1 MLLDKAMRDLADLH
15 DQLRKAFGQSISSWT
30 DEDQT
35 ASPAAH
41 AIDFPAGI
49 PRSAQG
55 VLSAFLSRV
64 GAMSRFSQSDLA
76 DPLNPAEPEVVAS
89 AGLSAAP
96 RAFLESHDLLSVPA
110 VVRTAHGV
118 VIAVNR
124 AFRTLIGAPILEGQT
139 LEESGIAVPP
149 APLPQPVDI
158 EVSSHDGVHVL
169 AWQDVLVRD
178 AISRDLLI
186 LSSARDVTQ
195 ERQSAQQRE
204 EARLQAEAASAA
216 KSRQL
221 ATVVHELRTPLNGI
235 LGMSQLLNQTS
246 LTLEQKNYIGGI
258 RQAGSALAQLVDDLL
273 DYSTLEAG
281 RFRLNSRAENLRQL
295 LESVVEMLA
304 PRAHEKRIEIGATV
318 SHDVPALM
326 DFDPARLRQV
336 LFNVIGNAVKFTEVG
351 GVLIRVSLEEADI
364 VITVT
369 DTGPGMTAQEQER
382 IFGEFEQAG
391 GAIERS
397 GGTGLG
403 LSISVR
409 ILQEFGGSL
418 SVVSEKGRGTT
429 FAIRF
434 PALSAEAGNEGSDR
448 MLLLRSSRVLLL
460 APAGP
465 VATATISTIET
476 LGGRCRHVRT
486 VDEAN
491 RAIDY
496 LQRQGI
502 TFTDMVVDHRVVGLD
517 QIALE
522 ARPLRRIL
530 LVSPEDRGTQPWD
543 AYDAWLIRPLREQSL
558 VDVLRGRLGGSA
570 SQAMTRIAGAALQE
584 PLERREGGLSVL
596 LAEDDPV
603 SAMMVG
609 AILRKAGCVVHHVSD
624 LAALQRAATA
634 DGHPDLIISDIH
646 MPDGDLAEVLPLISG
661 QRSGA
666 ELEATPLLVLS
677 GETDSAMQE
686 RMLAGGARRVLQ
698 KPVDPQQLLDEVR
711 SLLQTVRKPRAS

>member
-1 MLLDKAMRDLADLH
+1 MRDLADLH
-15 DQLRKAFGQSISSWT
+15 DQLRKAFGQSIWS
-30 DEDQT
+30 DEEE
-35 ASPAAH
+35 AARRNVE
-41 AIDFPAGI
+41 AVDFPARTI
-49 PRSAQG
+49 RSTQS

-64 GAMSRFSQSDLA
+64 GAMGRFSSTDEASEA
-76 DPLNPAEPEVVAS
+76 DQTSTLEVVS
-89 AGLSAAP
+89 SVTLSAAP
-96 RAFLESHDLLSVPA
+96 RAFLESNDLLSAPA
-110 VVRTAHGV
+110 VVRTAHGQ

-124 AFRTLIGAPILEGQT
+124 AFRHLTSVSVLPGQT
-139 LEESGIAVPP
+139 LEEIGFSVPP
-149 APLPQPVDI
+149 APLPEPRDV
-158 EVSSHDGVHVL
+158 EFSAGEGVRVFL
-169 AWQDVLVRD
+169 WQDVLVRD
-178 AISRDLLI
+178 ALSRDLLI
-186 LSSARDVTQ
+186 LSSAREVTH
-195 ERQSAQQRE
+195 ERRLAHERE

-216 KSRQL
+216 KTRQL
-221 ATVVHELRTPLNGI
+221 ATVVHELRTPLSGI
-235 LGMSQLLNQTS
+235 LGMGQLLNQTS

-336 LFNVIGNAVKFTEVG
+336 LFNVIGNAVKFTQIG
-351 GVLIRVSLEEADI
+351 GVLIRASLDQSDI

-369 DTGPGMTAQEQER
+369 DTGPGMTAQEQQR

-391 GAIERS
+391 SAMERS

-409 ILQEFGGSL
+409 ILEEFGGSL
-418 SVVSEKGRGTT
+418 SVASEKGKGTT

-476 LGGRCRHVRT
+476 LGGRCRHVRS

-491 RAIDY
+491 RAIEQ
-496 LQRQGI
+496 LQRQGLA
-502 TFTDMVVDHRVVGLD
+502 FTDMVVDHRVSELD
-517 QIALE
+517 QLA
-522 ARPLRRIL
+522 AGASALRRIL
-530 LVSPEDRGTQPWD
+530 LVSPEDRSTQPWD

-558 VDVLRGRLGGSA
+558 VDVLRGRFGGSA
-570 SQAMTRIAGAALQE
+570 SQAMARIAGTAPQE
-584 PLERREGGLSVL
+584 PLERRDGGLSIL

-609 AILRKAGCVVHHVSD
+609 AILRKAGCTVHHVSD

-634 DGHPDLIISDIH
+634 HGHPDLIISDIH
-646 MPDGDLAEVLPLISG
+646 MPDGDLADVLPFISNMEG
-661 QRSGA
+661 GA
-666 ELEATPLLVLS
+666 QASAAPLLVLS
-677 GETDSAMQE
+677 GETDATVRE

-711 SLLQTVRKPRAS
+711 SLMAAAPDRQVS